1 LNHSESIAN
10 IAKALVSFQAEIKNP
25 ANTADNPFFKS
36 KYAPLNEILNYVRP
50 VLSKHGLAVVQSPGG
65 DGDVTTITTLLMH
78 TSGEWIETD
87 PLGLKAEKQTAQGAG
102 SAVTYGRRYSL
113 SAALGISSEDDD
125 DGNQQGRSVKPQ
137 ADAPP
142 KGNRPEKKQ
151 KNQPRTDIPSD
162 ALICHNCEAEIT
174 PGVKL
179 YSERNFGRPLCN
191 SCQPKGKGK

>member
-1 LNHSESIAN
+1 
-10 IAKALVSFQAEIKNP
+10 
-25 ANTADNPFFKS
+25 
-36 KYAPLNEILNYVRP
+36 
-50 VLSKHGLAVVQSPGG
+50 
-65 DGDVTTITTLLMH
+65 MH

-87 PLGLKAEKQTAQGAG
+87 PLGLKAEKQTAQGTG

-125 DGNQQGRSVKPQ
+125 DGNQQGRSVRPQ

-191 SCQPKGKGK
+191 SCQPKERGK

>member
-1 LNHSESIAN
+1 MNHSESIAN

-87 PLGLKAEKQTAQGAG
+87 PLGLKAEKQTAQGTG

-125 DGNQQGRSVKPQ
+125 DGNQQGRSVRPQ
-137 ADAPP
+137 A
-142 KGNRPEKKQ
+142 
-151 KNQPRTDIPSD
+151 
-162 ALICHNCEAEIT
+162 
-174 PGVKL
+174 
-179 YSERNFGRPLCN
+179 
-191 SCQPKGKGK
+191 